1 MTAHPWPLFDLRLRT
16 PRLELRLPTDDDL
29 LELMRVAREGV
40 VEEGQT
46 FFAVP
51 WHELPSPAFE
61 RQFLQHCWASR
72 GSWSPTNWNLGL
84 AVVADGQPI
93 GIQDVMAR
101 NFSVRKTVA
110 TASWLG
116 RAYQGRGY
124 GTEMRAAVLAL
135 AFEGLGA
142 ELAESGYFTGN
153 AASAGVSAKLGYVD
167 NGEDICAVG
176 HERAVERRLK
186 VGRDTWRR
194 DLVSVTIEGLDPC
207 LKLFGVGELDP
218 TEWSPL

>member
-1 MTAHPWPLFDLRLRT
+1 MSRHPWPLFDLRLRT

-40 VEEGQT
+40 VEEGRT

-61 RQFLQHCWASR
+61 RQFLQHWWASR
-72 GSWSPTNWNLGL
+72 GSWSPTNWALGL
-84 AVVADGQPI
+84 AVVAGGQPM
-93 GIQDVMAR
+93 GVQDVMAR
-101 NFSVRKTVA
+101 DFAVRKTVA

-142 ELAESGYFTGN
+142 DRAESGYFPGN
-153 AASAGVSAKLGYVD
+153 AQSAGVSAKLGYVD
-167 NGEDICAVG
+167 NGDQIFSVG
-176 HERAVERRLK
+176 RERVVERRLRI
-186 VGRDTWRR
+186 GRETWKR
-194 DLVSVTIEGLDPC
+194 DLVPVTIEGLEPC
-207 LKLFGVGELDP
+207 LKLFGVGDLDP

>member
-1 MTAHPWPLFDLRLRT
+1 MSGHPWPLFDLRLRT
-16 PRLELRLPTDDDL
+16 PRLELRLPTDEDL
-29 LELMRVAREGV
+29 LELLRVGREGV

-46 FFAVP
+46 FFVVP

-61 RQFLQHCWASR
+61 RQFLLHWWASR

-84 AVVADGQPI
+84 AVVADGRPI
-93 GIQDVMAR
+93 GVQDLMAR
-101 NFSVRKTVA
+101 NFAIRKTVV

-142 ELAESGYFTGN
+142 ELAESGYFEGN
-153 AASAGVSAKLGYVD
+153 AASARVSAKLGYTD
-167 NGEDICAVG
+167 NGEEVLAVG
-176 HERAVERRLK
+176 HERGVEHRLK

-194 DLVSVTIEGLDPC
+194 DLVPVTIEGLDPC

-218 TEWSPL
+218 TEWATF

>member
-1 MTAHPWPLFDLRLRT
+1 MSGHPWPLFDLRLRT

-40 VEEGQT
+40 VEEGRT

-61 RQFLQHCWASR
+61 RQFLQHWWAVR
-72 GSWSPTNWNLGL
+72 GSWSPTSWNLGL
-84 AVVADGQPI
+84 AVVADGRPV
-93 GIQDVMAR
+93 GVQDLMAR
-101 NFSVRKTVA
+101 NFAVRRTVV

-116 RAYQGRGY
+116 RAYQGRGF

-142 ELAESGYFTGN
+142 TLAESGYFEGN
-153 AASAGVSAKLGYVD
+153 GASAGVSAKLGYAA
-167 NGEDICAVG
+167 NGDEIWAVG
-176 HERAVERRLK
+176 SERAVEHRLK
-186 VGRDTWRR
+186 VDRETWQRG
-194 DLVSVTIEGLDPC
+194 LVPVTISGLEPC
-207 LKLFGVGELDP
+207 LKLFGVGELSP
-218 TEWSPL
+218 TEWAKF